1 MPNAIVT
8 PIQRINIATD
18 QRTRSGAVHSAT
30 QFIGASNPDI
40 SGAVANAAAAI
51 ILSQSAYNQANTAA
65 NTANTK
71 VDRSGD
77 TMTGTLNIRSDI
89 IVSNN
94 YLAGTLDAGY
104 F

>member
-1 MPNAIVT
+1 MPVT
-8 PIQRINIATD
+8 VNPIQKINVRVGQTVNP
-18 QRTRSGAVHSAT
+18 SSVHTTT

-40 SGAVANAAAAI
+40 TGAVANAAAAI
-51 ILSQSAYNQANTAA
+51 ILSQSAYDAA
-65 NTANTK
+65 NNK

-77 TMTGTLNIRSDI
+77 TMTGTLNIQSDL

-94 YLAGTLDAGY
+94 YLDGILDAGS